1 MSMIVRVSFFIVVVV
16 LARYV
21 LDAEVREPFWG
32 EAKYK
37 SWIFLYLH
45 SGGPEILFFSGVGL
59 VLPWV
64 FKNYNRIKVTLI
76 CAAIF
81 ISLQLIFFFSFNS
94 YGVFHWEGYIFLTAP
109 FAGTLIGLFLGAGI
123 SEMVLR
129 LTCKKVPG

>member
-1 MSMIVRVSFFIVVVV
+1 MIVRLSFFIVVVV

-32 EAKYK
+32 GA
-37 SWIFLYLH
+37 SSSVWILPYLH
-45 SGGPEILFFSGVGL
+45 AGGPEIFFFTGAGL

-76 CAAIF
+76 CAVIF
-81 ISLQLIFFFSFNS
+81 TSLQLIYFFSFTS
-94 YGVFHWEGYIFLTAP
+94 YGVFHWHGYFFLTAP
-109 FAGTLIGLFLGAGI
+109 FAGTLIGLFLGAGL

-129 LTCKKVPG
+129 LTRKKVPA